1 MINVKLNCSILGSLL
16 FIEGALL
23 LACVA
28 VGLFY
33 GERDFTAFAVPIAI
47 RAVS

>member
-23 LACVA
+23 LACV
-28 VGLFY
+28 LL
-33 GERDFTAFAVPIAI
+33 